1 MKYNCCQKFEYS
13 LFALYTIYIHIFFLQ
28 QLLIQGF
35 VKVFSLLRPRNNKME
50 NRKTRR

>member
-1 MKYNCCQKFEYS
+1 MKYNCYRKFEYS
-13 LFALYTIYIHIFFLQ
+13 LFALYTIYIHIFLQ